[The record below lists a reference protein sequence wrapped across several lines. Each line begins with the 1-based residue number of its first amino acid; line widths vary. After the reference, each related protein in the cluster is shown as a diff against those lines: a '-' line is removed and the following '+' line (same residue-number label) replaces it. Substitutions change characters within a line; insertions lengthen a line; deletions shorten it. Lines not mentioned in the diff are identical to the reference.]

1 MAHVI
6 MQFVL
11 QSAKHYINPYYYHS
25 EIPVHYNNLYHLKD
39 AKMLSISAK
48 YSINAQM
55 YIYLLS
61 AIPIT
66 LDKCSTAKTMH
77 R

>member
-1 MAHVI
+1 MVQAEHVI

-25 EIPVHYNNLYHLKD
+25 KTPVHYNLYHLKD
-39 AKMLSISAK
+39 AKMLS
-48 YSINAQM
+48 
-55 YIYLLS
+55 LS
-61 AIPIT
+61 
-66 LDKCSTAKTMH
+66 